1 MSMTDPIADFLTRIR
16 NGLQAKK
23 HSVIMPSSRLKR
35 SLAEVFKKE
44 GFIADFREEPVGN
57 FNNLVIELKYDENQR
72 PAIEGLK
79 RMSKPGQRV
88 YVGKDELPRVR
99 QGLGVAIVT
108 TSRGV
113 MTDAQARELKIG
125 GEVICTVW

>member
-16 NGLQAKK
+16 NGIQAKK
-23 HSVIMPSSRLKR
+23 QSVVMPSSRLKR
-35 SLAEVFKKE
+35 ALAEVFKKE
-44 GFIADFREEPVGN
+44 GFIVDFREEPVGN

-99 QGLGVAIVT
+99 HGLGVAIVT

>member
-16 NGLQAKK
+16 NGIQAKK
-23 HSVIMPSSRLKR
+23 QSVVMPSSRLKR
-35 SLAEVFKKE
+35 ALAEVFKKE

-88 YVGKDELPRVR
+88 YVGKEELPRVR

>member
-16 NGLQAKK
+16 NGLQARKPT
-23 HSVIMPSSRLKR
+23 VAMPSSRLKC

-44 GFIADFREEPVGN
+44 GFIADYREEPIGKLS
-57 FNNLVIELKYDENQR
+57 NLVIDLKYDENNQ

-79 RMSKPGQRV
+79 RMSKPGQRL
-88 YVGKDELPRVR
+88 YVGKEELPRVR
-99 QGLGVAIVT
+99 SGLGVAIVT

-113 MTDAQARELKIG
+113 MTDSQARKLNIG

>member
-16 NGLQAKK
+16 NGLQARKP
-23 HSVIMPSSRLKR
+23 SVAMPSSRLKC

-44 GFIADFREEPVGN
+44 GYIADYREEAIGKLS
-57 FNNLVIELKYDENQR
+57 NLVIDLKYDENNQ

-88 YVGKDELPRVR
+88 YVGKEDLPKVR
-99 QGLGVAIVT
+99 SGLGVAIVT

-113 MTDAQARELKIG
+113 MTDSQARKMNIG

>member
-1 MSMTDPIADFLTRIR
+1 MTDPIADFLTRIR
-16 NGLQAKK
+16 NGLQARKP
-23 HSVIMPSSRLKR
+23 SVAMPSSRLKC

-44 GFIADFREEPVGN
+44 GYIADYREEAIGKLS
-57 FNNLVIELKYDENQR
+57 NLVIDLKYDENNQ

-88 YVGKDELPRVR
+88 YVGKEDLPKVR
-99 QGLGVAIVT
+99 SGLGVAIVT

-113 MTDAQARELKIG
+113 MTDSQARKMNIG

>member
-16 NGLQAKK
+16 NGLQARKT
-23 HSVIMPSSRLKR
+23 SVAMPSSRLKC

-44 GFIADFREEPVGN
+44 GFIADFREEPIGKLS
-57 FNNLVIELKYDENQR
+57 NLVIDLKYDENNQ

-88 YVGKDELPRVR
+88 YVGKDEMPKVR
-99 QGLGVAIVT
+99 SGLGVAIVT

-113 MTDAQARELKIG
+113 MTDSQARKMNIG

>member
-16 NGLQAKK
+16 NGLQARKT
-23 HSVIMPSSRLKR
+23 HVAMPTSRLKR

-44 GFIADFREEPVGN
+44 GFITDFREEAFGKMS
-57 FNNLVIELKYDENQR
+57 NLVIDLKYDENNQ

-79 RMSKPGQRV
+79 RVSRPGQRL
-88 YVGKDELPRVR
+88 YVGCEELPRVR
-99 QGLGVAIVT
+99 SGLGVAIVT

-113 MTDAQARELKIG
+113 MTDSQARTMKIG